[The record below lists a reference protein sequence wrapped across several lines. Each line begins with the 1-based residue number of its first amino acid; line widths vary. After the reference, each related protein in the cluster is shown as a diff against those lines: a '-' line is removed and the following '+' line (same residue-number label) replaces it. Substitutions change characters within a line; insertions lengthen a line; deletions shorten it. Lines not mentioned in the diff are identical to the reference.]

1 MSIKSEEKEDL
12 YEAGQKWAKE
22 ESEGA
27 GLFHLQHRGQ
37 MIGDHSNN
45 AERRDAFE
53 KGVDNFKKRK
63 K

>member
-1 MSIKSEEKEDL
+1 MKLVKMGEGRK
-12 YEAGQKWAKE
+12 Q
-22 ESEGA
+22 GA

-45 AERRDAFE
+45 AERRDALKKE
-53 KGVDNFKKRK
+53 LTKKRK